1 MHERKYSVYIDGMR
15 MADNMNIELATL
27 LVRSL
32 FEEYFNQTGMIVS
45 VQEME
50 STTAAAEGGEEE

>member
-1 MHERKYSVYIDGMR
+1 MHERKYSVCIDGMR
-15 MADNMNIELATL
+15 MADNMNIEIATL

-50 STTAAAEGGEEE
+50 STTAAAEGGEG